1 MQCGPIFRISGR
13 YGAGKVYKQIIAPFS
28 VTILIDR
35 RAIRIPEIT
44 TISRVIPNRRPAAVV
59 EPAPLRMIFVGVHAA
74 SLSQLHDIAGE
85 CKYMVGFITQRPV
98 VELNR

>member
-1 MQCGPIFRISGR
+1 MTF
-13 YGAGKVYKQIIAPFS
+13 
-28 VTILIDR
+28 LITVLVDQDTN
-35 RAIRIPEIT
+35 RIPEIP
-44 TISRVIPNRRPAAVV
+44 TIPCVIPDRRTAAII
-59 EPAPLRMIFVGVHAA
+59 EATPLWMILVGVHAA